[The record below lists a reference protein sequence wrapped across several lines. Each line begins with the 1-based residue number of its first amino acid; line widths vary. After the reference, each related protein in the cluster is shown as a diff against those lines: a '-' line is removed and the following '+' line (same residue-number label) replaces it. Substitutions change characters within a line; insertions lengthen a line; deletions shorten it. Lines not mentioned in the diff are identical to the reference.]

1 MASQK
6 GLLIDE
12 VADEIRRRQA
22 AADALDH
29 AACDR
34 MGINR
39 TDARCVEIID
49 RHGAIPAGDL
59 ADESGLTTG
68 SVTAMLDRMERDG
81 YVRRVRDDQDRRRV
95 MVELTQRMRDL
106 NAEIY
111 EPVNAEG
118 RRMLQG
124 YAPEQL
130 TMLRDFL
137 REGAALLSAQG
148 ARVRSMGPATAAT
161 RRGPGPAPMDRVEA
175 KLAKTRLKV
184 DQKMSK
190 LERKMDESREK
201 IDRTMDVIERRVSR
215 TAHDPSGQE

>member
-1 MASQK
+1 MPSQK
-6 GLLIDE
+6 GPLIDE

-39 TDARCVEIID
+39 TDARCVDIID
-49 RHGAIPAGDL
+49 RHGAITAGDL

-111 EPVNAEG
+111 GPVNAEG
-118 RRMLQG
+118 RRMLEG
-124 YAPEQL
+124 YPQEQL
-130 TMLRDFL
+130 TRLRDFL
-137 REGAALLSAQG
+137 REDAALLMTQT
-148 ARVRSMGPATAAT
+148 ARVRAMGPARGAA

-175 KLAKTRLKV
+175 KLAKTRSKV

-190 LERKMDESREK
+190 LERKMDESRGK
-201 IDRTMDVIERRVSR
+201 IDRTMDEIERRVGRS
-215 TAHDPSGQE
+215 AHDPSGKD